1 MRTVMAIIAGLIVHA
16 SFAWPGEPNV
26 SAFCR
31 ALTGGTR
38 ILESPDWYTWCC
50 APIYGEDGNVH
61 VFVARW
67 PSKTK
72 MRGWLTDSE
81 IVHAVAEQPEGPY
94 TVSGTMLKGGDDA
107 WFRSVYN
114 PNVHRIGDRY
124 VLVFAGQRDGLQQ
137 IGLATA
143 SSLSGPW
150 TTDRKEPLIRCWGKP
165 GTWNCTHASN
175 PSLVLAPDGRFFLYY
190 KGISDAV
197 PKLRTIGVA
206 LADRLEG
213 PYRDHPGNPLLSYLD
228 RGLDI
233 EDPYAFYYRGRFC
246 MLAED
251 RMGVAETSRTTSGKP
266 HEGGVRPG
274 LFYESAD
281 GFSWG
286 APQIGYMTND
296 FYMREPRERFE
307 RPQILWKDDK
317 PAYLF
322 LALSGGKYGTSSGA
336 VLKIG
341 DWR

>member
-1 MRTVMAIIAGLIVHA
+1 MKRLMMIAVGLIFNA
-16 SFAWPGEPNV
+16 SLAWSSEPNV
-26 SAFCR
+26 SAFCW
-31 ALTGGTR
+31 ALSGGTR
-38 ILESPDWYTWCC
+38 ILESGEWYTWCC
-50 APIYGEDGNVH
+50 APIYGEDGKVH

-81 IVHAVAEQPEGPY
+81 LVHAVADQPEGPY
-94 TVSGTMLKGGDDA
+94 TVLGTILKGGDDA
-107 WFRSVYN
+107 WFRSIYN
-114 PNVHRIGDRY
+114 PNVHRVGDRY
-124 VLVFAGQRDGLQQ
+124 VLVFAGQTDGLQQ

-150 TTDRKEPLIRCWGKP
+150 TTDRKKPMIACSGKP
-165 GTWNCTHASN
+165 GSWNCTHASN
-175 PSLVLAPDGRFFLYY
+175 PSFVAAPDGRFYLYY
-190 KGISDAV
+190 KGMSDAV

-206 LADRLEG
+206 VADRLEG
-213 PYRDHPGNPLLSYLD
+213 PYREHPGNPLLSYVD

-233 EDPYAFYYRGRFC
+233 EDPYAFYYRGRFY
-246 MLAED
+246 LIAED
-251 RMGVAETSRTTSGKP
+251 RMGIAGVSGSTTGKP

-307 RPQILWKDDK
+307 RPQILWKDGK
-317 PAYLF
+317 TVCLF
-322 LALSGGKYGTSSGA
+322 LALSGGKHRTSSPA

>member
-1 MRTVMAIIAGLIVHA
+1 MIIAGLMA
-16 SFAWPGEPNV
+16 QTSLAWSGKPNV

-31 ALTGGTR
+31 ALSGGRR
-38 ILESPDWYTWCC
+38 ILESADWYTWCC
-50 APIYGEDGNVH
+50 APIYGVDGKVH

-67 PSKTK
+67 PSRTK

-81 IVHAVAEQPEGPY
+81 IAHAVAEQPEGPY
-94 TVSGTMLKGGDDA
+94 TVLGTVLKGGDDA

-114 PNVHRIGDRY
+114 PNVHRVGNVY
-124 VLVFAGQRDGLQQ
+124 VLFFAGQRDGLQQ

-150 TTDRKEPLIRCWGKP
+150 TTNRKEPLIRCSGKP

-175 PSLVLAPDGRFFLYY
+175 PSFVAAPDGRFFLYY

-197 PKLRTIGVA
+197 PRLRTIGVA
-206 LADRLEG
+206 IADHWEG
-213 PYRDHPGNPLLSYLD
+213 PYRDPPGNPLLSYVD

-233 EDPYAFYYRGRFC
+233 EDPYAFYYRGRFY
-246 MLAED
+246 MIAED
-251 RMGVAETSRTTSGKP
+251 RTGIAETKQAPTSKP
-266 HEGGVRPG
+266 QEGGVRPG

-281 GFSWG
+281 GFRWG
-286 APQIGYMTND
+286 APKIGYMTND

-307 RPQILWKDDK
+307 RPQILWKDGK

-322 LALSGGKYGTSSGA
+322 LAASGGTHGTSSPV